1 MRPWLRWLLAA
12 SALASA
18 VALWWPDSVSQAVS
32 RSEAAAAS
40 SQAAVDA
47 AIEPVASTG
56 NGLPRA
62 ALPPRLR
69 AATLDPASFD
79 PFIGVQPPPP
89 PPPKPQ
95 PVPVVVAPP
104 PPAPTAPP
112 LAYRYLGQ
120 MVDPAGKRLVYLGK
134 GDKDVLVA
142 VGTQLDEGYVVES
155 ITADGI
161 QLHYPPLDVRAVI
174 NIPPA
179 RDTPAP

>member
-18 VALWWPDSVSQAVS
+18 VALWWPDSVSQAVA
-32 RSEAAAAS
+32 RSEVTAAN
-40 SQAAVDA
+40 SQTVIDSVL
-47 AIEPVASTG
+47 EPVAPPV
-56 NGLPRA
+56 NGFMRT
-62 ALPPRLR
+62 ALPSRLPVL
-69 AATLDPASFD
+69 TLDSANFD
-79 PFIGVQPPPP
+79 PFVGVQPPPP

-95 PVPVVVAPP
+95 PVPVAEAPP

-112 LAYRYLGQ
+112 LSYRYLGQ
-120 MVDPAGKRLVYLGK
+120 MVDPSGKRLVYLGK

-142 VGTQLDEGYVVES
+142 VGTQLDEGYVVEA
-155 ITADGI
+155 IAADGI
-161 QLHYPPLDVRAVI
+161 QLHYPPLDMRAVI